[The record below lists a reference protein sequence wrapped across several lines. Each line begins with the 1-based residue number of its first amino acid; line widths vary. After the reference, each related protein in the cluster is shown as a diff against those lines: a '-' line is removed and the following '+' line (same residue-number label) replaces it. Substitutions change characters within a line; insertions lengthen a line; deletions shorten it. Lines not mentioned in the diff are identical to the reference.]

1 MDERRWRYAT
11 WAAIGIWIVFAVRLM
26 IADVW
31 DETNGMLAF
40 SSAAMTLGQK
50 LELVLTKSLGF
61 WRPLPTLIVTLV
73 LHFVTDFDVS
83 WRVLRA
89 VNVALLLGTLAML
102 LKTLS
107 VVGGQLSVL
116 SGAGE
121 PAQTT
126 DNRQPTTRSSQLATL
141 FTVAFLFSGSA
152 VITAGWYAN
161 MFDASVLLLLTIG
174 LSLLLRGKDV
184 AAGVVFGVAFFCKES
199 AALVLPFLVVLFAA
213 GRISF
218 RQALRAGIPAAI
230 LGAIYFVIR
239 SKIVPFGG
247 EGDIHG
253 FAPQALVPT
262 FVSLAESFWEQTLKS
277 RGFLGFFWL
286 ALSLAALKKPR
297 LIAAVLLFFS
307 ATAIIYWG
315 MFAQYQDGVL
325 IHHLDFIGRLYLVPV
340 TLVLFLLALE
350 RRTLAIAVLLLPIV
364 YGGIVTWRDHAR
376 FQRMYKRLYS
386 TAMRGNVKPLTVQFP
401 AKPLD
406 DTVRGVKIGDIPE
419 ASVTIVPETGRLNY
433 R

>member
-50 LELVLTKSLGF
+50 LQFVLTKSLGF
-61 WRPLPTLIVTLV
+61 WRPLPTLLVTLV

-83 WRVLRA
+83 WRVLRL
-89 VNVALLLGTLAML
+89 VNAALLLGALAVL
-102 LKTLS
+102 VNALKAA
-107 VVGGQLSVL
+107 
-116 SGAGE
+116 GAE
-121 PAQTT
+121 RFVITIA
-126 DNRQPTTRSSQLATL
+126 L
-141 FTVAFLFSGSA
+141 LFSGSA

-161 MFDASVLLLLTIG
+161 IFDASVLLLLAIG
-174 LSLLLRGKDV
+174 LSLLLRGKDL

-199 AALVLPFLVVLFAA
+199 AALILPFLLVLLAA
-213 GRISF
+213 KRITF
-218 RQALRAGIPAAI
+218 NQALRAGIPAAL
-230 LGAIYFVIR
+230 LGAVYFFIR

-253 FAPQALVPT
+253 FAPQYLVPT
-262 FVSLAESFWEQTLKS
+262 FVNLAESFWEQTLKS
-277 RGFLGFFWL
+277 RGVLGFVWL

-297 LIAAVLLFFS
+297 LIAATLVFFS
-307 ATAIIYWG
+307 ATAVIYWG
-315 MFAQYQDGVL
+315 MFNEYQNGVL

-340 TLVLFLLALE
+340 TLMLFLLALE
-350 RRTLAIAVLLLPIV
+350 RRTLAMAILLLPIV
-364 YGGIVTWRDHAR
+364 FGGIVTWRDHAR
-376 FQRMYKRLYS
+376 FQRMYKRIYS
-386 TAMRGNVKPLTVQFP
+386 TAMRGSVKPLTVQFP
-401 AKPLD
+401 VKPLD
-406 DTVRGVKIGDIPE
+406 DTVRGVKIGDIPN
-419 ASVTIVPETGRLNY
+419 ASVTINAETGRLSY

>member
-1 MDERRWRYAT
+1 MDERRWRYMSWT
-11 WAAIGIWIVFAVRLM
+11 LIVIWIVFAVRLM

-50 LELVLTKSLGF
+50 LKFVLTKSLGF
-61 WRPLPTLIVTLV
+61 WRPLPTLVVTLV

-89 VNVALLLGTLAML
+89 VNVCLLLGALFVFLKMLPVAGDRWPEAGPTRATLPE
-102 LKTLS
+102 T
-107 VVGGQLSVL
+107 GH
-116 SGAGE
+116 
-121 PAQTT
+121 
-126 DNRQPTTRSSQLATL
+126 RQPATV
-141 FTVAFLFSGSA
+141 FTIAFLFSGSA

-161 MFDASVLLLLTIG
+161 IFDASVLLLLAVG
-174 LSLLLRGKDV
+174 LSLLLRGRDL
-184 AAGVVFGVAFFCKES
+184 AAGVVFGVAFFCKET
-199 AALVLPFLVVLFAA
+199 AALVLPFLLVLLAA
-213 GRISF
+213 KRITF
-218 RQALRAGIPAAI
+218 RQALRAGIPAAV
-230 LGAIYFVIR
+230 LGAVYFFIR

-253 FAPQALVPT
+253 FEPQYLVPT
-262 FVSLAESFWEQTLKS
+262 FVNLAESFWEQTLKG

-297 LIAAVLLFFS
+297 LIGAALVFFS
-307 ATAIIYWG
+307 ATAILYWG
-315 MFAQYQDGVL
+315 MFVQYQDGVL

-340 TLVLFLLALE
+340 TLMLFLLALE
-350 RRTLAIAVLLLPIV
+350 RRTLAIAILLLPIV
-364 YGGIVTWRDHAR
+364 YGGAVTWRDHAR
-376 FQRMYKRLYS
+376 FQRMYKRIYS

-406 DTVRGVKIGDIPE
+406 DAVRGVRIGDIPN
-419 ASVTIVPETGRLNY
+419 ASVTINPETGRLSY